1 MSSRQSVSD
10 EGTSFAGR
18 GSLRSQQPV
27 LQRGGRLTT
36 AHRSAGS
43 SNEVEVLLE
52 ALPEGRALCSASPFR
67 KPDSHP
73 RLTEYNFIVGLKS
86 NAARASEDRNGS
98 APAHDLGSVFATVV
112 VQSEVTGERL
122 VCDVGMFS

>member
-27 LQRGGRLTT
+27 LQRGGRLAT

-43 SNEVEVLLE
+43 SNEVELLD
-52 ALPEGRALCSASPFR
+52 ALPERRALCSASRFR
-67 KPDSHP
+67 QPDPHA
-73 RLTEYNFIVGLKS
+73 RLTEYHVIVRLKS
-86 NAARASEDRNGS
+86 NAARTSEDRNGS
-98 APAHDLGSVFATVV
+98 APAHDLGSVFAAVI
-112 VQSEVTGERL
+112 VQSEVAGE
-122 VCDVGMFS
+122 